1 MNVRKMSNN
10 EQEEIM
16 NEIAKD
22 HDCEPYAP
30 CGMTAQQPS
39 SMYDMDQIIDE
50 YGSDQKLRDQAKT
63 DPTIADDIAYDPNT
77 GTVQNNQFSYFSKL
91 HYMLADDTRTN
102 SIYEKAKKLEVIDI
116 PSYLSARNIMS
127 TLEASQEASFS
138 LWMTRVHY
146 LIYTLECSLMCN
158 SNRYGTLF
166 NTVGHLERFILN
178 RSSFIPVYRISD
190 AKGYSQFP
198 VETQFF
204 IAGAI
209 TADIYQAALLK
220 RLETDVSQDFINLSE
235 ADIYNLC
242 NYMVPSLITLLFGI
256 IPQEAEYYASCI
268 LVDRQYRARSK
279 ISNEIRDFA
288 KTQNDN
294 PEFKKIM
301 ADIYFYGYGGEG
313 EDEYE
318 GDAF

>member
-1 MNVRKMSNN
+1 MNVCKMNNN

-22 HDCEPYAP
+22 HDCEPFAP
-30 CGMTAQQPS
+30 CGMTAQKPS

-50 YGSDQKLRDQAKT
+50 YGADQKLRNQAKT

-77 GTVQNNQFSYFSKL
+77 GTVQNNQFSYFSKIN
-91 HYMLADDTRTN
+91 YMLADDTRSRSLN
-102 SIYEKAKKLEVIDI
+102 EKAKNLQVTDI
-116 PSYLSARNIMS
+116 PSYVSARNSMRVI
-127 TLEASQEASFS
+127 EATQEASFS

-178 RSSFIPVYRISD
+178 RSNFIPIYRTAD
-190 AKGYSQFP
+190 ARAYTQFP

-204 IAGAI
+204 VAGAI

-242 NYMVPSLITLLFGI
+242 NYMVPPLITLLFGI
-256 IPQEAEYYASCI
+256 LPQEAEYYMNSI
-268 LVDRQYRARSK
+268 LIDRNYQIRGQ
-279 ISNEIRDFA
+279 ISDKLRDFA
-288 KTQNDN
+288 KDQHDN
-294 PEFKKIM
+294 PEFRKAMLDPYDYI
-301 ADIYFYGYGGEG
+301 DPYEYDG
-313 EDEYE
+313 DEPV
-318 GDAF
+318 